1 MLCCRTGGPGTIQD
15 IQGGRIRQRGAW
27 GALDEK
33 YLKTNT
39 NLDFFEAMGVAAK
52 NVRHGKT
59 QRNKYLTDSTMQ
71 NDIISYIS

>member
-1 MLCCRTGGPGTIQD
+1 M
-15 IQGGRIRQRGAW
+15 

-52 NVRHGKT
+52 NVRHGEAEKEGGAGCALVVFVDG
-59 QRNKYLTDSTMQ
+59 RGLVGVEVY
-71 NDIISYIS
+71 